1 MLPRIGREGNMAGPE
16 AKARSNGGSEPHD
29 GLVREPRRTPARR
42 ALNAKRRAAGAPT
55 GSERESV
62 SCVAR
67 PSIDLTPSTWKSAVL
82 VPHNRALALSRDG
95 IPAAMLPLPVQH
107 EPHR

>member
-1 MLPRIGREGNMAGPE
+1 MAGPE

-29 GLVREPRRTPARR
+29 GLVRGPRRTPARR
-42 ALNAKRRAAGAPT
+42 ASNTTRRAAGAPP
-55 GSERESV
+55 GSGPEPGF
-62 SCVAR
+62 CVAM
-67 PSIDLTPSTWKSAVL
+67 PSIDLTPSTRMSAVL

-95 IPAAMLPLPVQH
+95 VPASMSLLPIEY